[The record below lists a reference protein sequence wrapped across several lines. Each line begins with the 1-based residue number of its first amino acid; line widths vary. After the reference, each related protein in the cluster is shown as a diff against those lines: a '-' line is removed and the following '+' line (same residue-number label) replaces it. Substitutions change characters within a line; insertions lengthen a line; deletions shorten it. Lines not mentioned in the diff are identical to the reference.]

1 MAKLKIAFA
10 GLGSRGNAYAEALKH
25 FEDRIEFTAA
35 ADIIP
40 EKLAMFSEKYGIAPE
55 MQFDSAEEML
65 QADRV
70 ADIMIIATMDRQHYG
85 HAMPALEKGYHLL
98 LEKPISPELNEC
110 IEIADLANK
119 KGLNVVVCHVLRYTP
134 FFRKMKEIIDSG
146 AIGEVM
152 AIDAIE
158 NVLYWHQAHSF
169 VRGNW
174 RNTAET
180 SPMILQKSCH
190 DMDIYLWLAGQHSKA
205 VSSFG
210 SLKYYKPEL
219 APKGATPRCDENC
232 PHFKTCPYNV
242 YDAYIAKA
250 ENGNFNWPVDVV
262 APDKT
267 MESLVKNLKNG
278 PYGRCVYHCD
288 NDMVDHQ
295 VVNILLENGGTIAFT
310 MCAFTS
316 HGSRRAHIM
325 GTKGDMICDMSKKEI
340 VLTRF
345 GGEAEIFDTS
355 KNASDAFGHGGGDF
369 GIVKDLIDI
378 FDPDV
383 PASPSLTSIDVSI
396 ESHIVALAAEK
407 SRVNGGMLVDISEFT
422 NI

>member
-1 MAKLKIAFA
+1 MSKLKIAFA

-35 ADIIP
+35 ADIVP
-40 EKLAMFSEKYGIAPE
+40 NKLKMFSEKYGIAPD
-55 MQFDSAEEML
+55 MQFNSAEEML
-65 QADRV
+65 QQDKL

-119 KGLNVVVCHVLRYTP
+119 KGLQVVVCHVLRYTP

-146 AIGEVM
+146 AIGEVVS
-152 AIDAIE
+152 IEAIE

-190 DMDIYLWLAGQHSKA
+190 DMDIYLWLAGHRSKA

-210 SLKYYKPEL
+210 SLKYYRPEF
-219 APKGATPRCDENC
+219 APEGAAERCDENC
-232 PHFKTCPYNV
+232 PHYTTCPYNV
-242 YDAYIAKA
+242 YDAYISKA
-250 ENGNFNWPVDVV
+250 EKGNFNWPVDVV
-262 APDKT
+262 APEQT
-267 MESLVKNLKNG
+267 METLINNLKDG

-288 NDMVDHQ
+288 NDVVDHQ
-295 VVNILLENGGTIAFT
+295 VVNILLENDATISFT
-310 MCAFTS
+310 MSAFTS
-316 HGSRRAHIM
+316 NGSRRAHIM
-325 GTKGDMICDMSKKEI
+325 GTKGDMICDMSKKEVI
-340 VLTRF
+340 LTRF
-345 GGEAEIFDTS
+345 GQKSEIFDTS

-378 FDPDV
+378 FDPAV
-383 PASPSLTSIDVSI
+383 EKSASLTSIDVSI
-396 ESHIVALAAEK
+396 ESHIVALAAEE
-407 SRVNGGMLVDISEFT
+407 SRVNGGKLVEIEEFKK
-422 NI
+422 I